1 MSNRRNSLINRIYI
15 YSLKLYWFLLTTFIA
30 IQNSLFVRS
39 NRVLSQLLGFIYS
52 FMMDNSFKISCALK
66 DLQTLKYVQ

>member
-1 MSNRRNSLINRIYI
+1 MTNRRNSLINRIYI

-52 FMMDNSFKISCALK
+52 FMIDNSLKISCALK
-66 DLQTLKYVQ
+66 NLQTLKYVQ